1 MGCSIDV
8 FGKNTVLKQADLKTT
23 EWNRFYSSFLTEMKN
38 TFLEELRKYERK
50 TLDIKTTRAPIG
62 RNAASANLRE
72 LIGQVVTL
80 KSRMAQFRPLLSDD
94 IVVAFESLL

>member
-1 MGCSIDV
+1 VDI
-8 FGKNTVLKQADLKTT
+8 FGKSTVLKQADLKTT

-50 TLDIKTTRAPIG
+50 TLDPKLTREPKG
-62 RNAASANLRE
+62 TNAASANLRI
-72 LIGQVVTL
+72 LTNQVVEL
-80 KSRMAQFRPLLSDD
+80 KHRMATYRPLLSDD